1 MSVWDIPHHL
11 DDALLHALDRVAK
24 DPLPSHL
31 LRSLADFTVT
41 HVDGFETR
49 LRDGLAYDSL
59 PTRMNQLRSL
69 YEAAGSRHQRAW
81 DYTIAHY
88 EAEAPVIK
96 HGLRAVYDICVAAY
110 RKEFDEPSEID
121 FKEVSKFMGMV
132 CRNAYTAGHSAQHT
146 SNQVSK
152 LAHSLLRKHDLAAY
166 LFQAARVL
174 DHTLSFSN
182 APGYVDICELAARR
196 KQPAPYTHLADE
208 ARGLH
213 LGARHLVRIV
223 NGTILIEVYEDK
235 LTFKQKAWHLLY
247 LTPKDIKRTCE
258 TLNGIAQTLI
268 YPRLVTMYEP
278 EYDRGKVIQR
288 VLDHIIASM
297 ADCPDAGQVARFYD
311 VGLHTLVATWGK
323 DMDQRPLLKMKA
335 KFQEE
340 NLSVVGDMNEYLRIL
355 RTSDKQTALDAAR
368 VYKLLPCPDFDPYVD
383 FATQAGKQA
392 NKNKWFHN
400 CAEDVSE
407 EEFENWRNLQAC
419 RLAVSSRD
427 AVGAVSIDI
436 DAAIEAVGSKMVMD
450 TADAILAHDDRSLPL
465 AMAPYM
471 DFTGLLPMVELDAI
485 VPDTLKDKSLCPA
498 NVQGMAGDEIDASGD
513 RWSSNYL
520 LEHIRTSRP
529 ATADECLTRVAR
541 TTVPYYHKVFFKPET
556 KKAHA
561 RNCYSAQS
569 VCRKALSKVELSV
582 AEYLRLRR
590 GNANGIPDYEV
601 TNDVLEAIQ
610 GRDGRYL
617 AISFDISGW
626 SPNMAL
632 QATRSSLRKWARLF
646 GDDRVADAHKVL
658 TNGIAVWNHGF
669 IKQSYALNGT
679 DLEGYF
685 GRLNT
690 DYHIDVMTYA
700 LHVLS
705 RRMRASED
713 PVINEWSSFSANLQ
727 VMIDDG
733 LLILT
738 WDPPV
743 PLVEAMP
750 ARVFDMISNTI
761 EEVYGYCSLKL
772 SWDKTIISGVCM
784 TFLNE
789 VYFNGEHIGNGL
801 RSYIRIRP
809 DRDAIPGDYHE
820 RVHRYTAMAQGALKA
835 GAPMIAVVIAMSLQ
849 LGMEFDKTKKLPKGW
864 GSPLGSMLFLPTA
877 YSGANMPS
885 ITLLGASAGGDS
897 FAVSIGNCQRI
908 AAADAYFKGRL
919 VRQLRHSPVP
929 ATPLQ
934 TLRDATSVHTTAPR
948 ITSSALRQAIATQLP
963 RITKNVE
970 IRALLRLDLHLEAVT
985 ILGTLGA
992 MATPEAA
999 HRAYSGSRVHLVDRL
1014 LDKFKKA
1021 NSLAGVLPKKKLRQ
1035 IEQAAVRSLALS
1047 LDEYMRKF

>member
-1 MSVWDIPHHL
+1 V
-11 DDALLHALDRVAK
+11 
-24 DPLPSHL
+24 
-31 LRSLADFTVT
+31 
-41 HVDGFETR
+41 
-49 LRDGLAYDSL
+49 
-59 PTRMNQLRSL
+59 
-69 YEAAGSRHQRAW
+69 
-81 DYTIAHY
+81 
-88 EAEAPVIK
+88 
-96 HGLRAVYDICVAAY
+96 
-110 RKEFDEPSEID
+110 
-121 FKEVSKFMGMV
+121 
-132 CRNAYTAGHSAQHT
+132 
-146 SNQVSK
+146 
-152 LAHSLLRKHDLAAY
+152 
-166 LFQAARVL
+166 
-174 DHTLSFSN
+174 
-182 APGYVDICELAARR
+182 
-196 KQPAPYTHLADE
+196 
-208 ARGLH
+208 
-213 LGARHLVRIV
+213 
-223 NGTILIEVYEDK
+223 EVYEDK
-235 LTFKQKAWHLLY
+235 LTFKKKNWELLY

-258 TLNGIAQTLI
+258 TLNGMAQTLI
-268 YPRLVTMYEP
+268 YPRLVTMYDP
-278 EYDRGKVIQR
+278 AYDRGKIIQR
-288 VLDHIIASM
+288 VLDHIINSM
-297 ADCPDAGQVARFYD
+297 SECPEANQVARFYD
-311 VGLHTLVATWGK
+311 VGLHTLIATWGK
-323 DMDQRPLLKMKA
+323 DMDTRPLAKMKS
-335 KFQEE
+335 KYVEE
-340 NLSVVGDMNEYLRIL
+340 RLHVVGSMDEYLRIL

-368 VYKLLPCPDFDPYVD
+368 VYKLLPCPDFDPYID
-383 FATQAGKQA
+383 FAAQAIKQA
-392 NKNKWFHN
+392 NKNPWFKD
-400 CAEDVSE
+400 CADDVSE
-407 EEFENWRNLQAC
+407 EEFEQWRNLQAC
-419 RLAVSSRD
+419 RMAVSSRD
-427 AVGAVSIDI
+427 AIGAVRIDI
-436 DAAIEAVGSKMVMD
+436 DAATEALGSKIVID

-465 AMAPYM
+465 SMSPYM
-471 DFTGLLPMVELDAI
+471 DPTGLLPMVELDAI

-498 NVQGMAGDEIDASGD
+498 NVQGNAGDEIDASGD

-529 ATADECLTRVAR
+529 KTADECLSIVAML
-541 TTVPYYHKVFFKPET
+541 VVLYYHKVFFKPET

-590 GNANGIPDYEV
+590 GNANGIPDFEV

-626 SPNMAL
+626 SPNMAQ
-632 QATRSSLRKWARLF
+632 QATRSSLRKWAKLF
-646 GDDRVADAHKVL
+646 GDSRVEAAHKVL
-658 TNGIAVWNHGF
+658 TNGVAVWNHGF

-705 RRMRASED
+705 RRMRSHAD
-713 PVINEWSSFSANLQ
+713 PMVVQWSGFSANLQ

-750 ARVFDMISNTI
+750 PVVFDMISNTI

-772 SWDKTIISGVCM
+772 SWDKTIMSGSCM

-789 VYFNGEHIGNGL
+789 VYFNGAHIGNGL

-820 RVHRYTAMAQGALKA
+820 RAHRYTAMAQGALKA

-849 LGMEFDKTKKLPKGW
+849 LGMEFDKTKKLQRGW
-864 GSPLGSMLFLPTA
+864 GAPLGSMLFLPTA
-877 YSGANMPS
+877 YGGANMPS
-885 ITLLGASAGGDS
+885 ITLIGASAGGDA
-897 FAVSIGNCQRI
+897 FAVSMGNCLRI

-919 VRQLRHSPVP
+919 ARQLRHAPLS

-934 TLRDATSVHTTAPR
+934 TLRDATSIHTTAPR

-963 RITKNVE
+963 KITKNVE

-985 ILGTLGA
+985 ILGTLGT
-992 MATPEAA
+992 MATSEAIS
-999 HRAYSGSRVHLVDRL
+999 RAYSGSRVHVVDRL

-1035 IEQAAVRSLALS
+1035 IEQASVRAMALA